1 MKNFL
6 HFVLFRKMEWT
17 DQHNVKLCRE
27 FIAFELFTLKPGS
40 KEHGKCDDGIAESLN
55 GVKDVYCKVDQRAL
69 REGIKKLLKFHA
81 IKSNREEKASG
92 VKVEH
97 SELNDLV
104 LDVYGQHRLKESEN
118 CQHSRYTSFRRDM
131 CL

>member
-40 KEHGKCDDGIAESLN
+40 KENVMMEL
-55 GVKDVYCKVDQRAL
+55 Q
-69 REGIKKLLKFHA
+69 
-81 IKSNREEKASG
+81 KAST
-92 VKVEH
+92 E
-97 SELNDLV
+97 
-104 LDVYGQHRLKESEN
+104 
-118 CQHSRYTSFRRDM
+118 
-131 CL
+131 